1 MRMRPSGVETA
12 GAAISELVYVTSLES
27 KSGSGGCSAGVGA
40 GVEGFMIER
49 IELRT
54 CLELYPPY
62 SIASQRRD

>member
-1 MRMRPSGVETA
+1 LTSSGVETA
-12 GAAISELVYVTSLES
+12 GAAISELGYVTSLES
-27 KSGSGGCSAGVGA
+27 KSGGYSA
-40 GVEGFMIER
+40 GVEGLMIER